1 MIHRL
6 LKKRYLSGAA
16 AILVVL
22 LGWAIYARL
31 SERRL
36 RVDLEQAA
44 SDRKAGNSRAAR
56 DRLARLV
63 ERWPG
68 RAEVLFPLGESELA
82 CGRVEQAMIAWSQ
95 IPPKSPFAGQV
106 ALGRARLALEAGQF
120 SNAEQIL
127 REALAESGS
136 SSGEL
141 RHLLLVIL
149 MQRGA
154 LDEARQLIE
163 ARWREPGLSYKEQID
178 LLRAHMAVDLDTI
191 PLESNLELL
200 GRSGAAQSDDAG
212 LWMARANLAVRT
224 GKPEEARPWLDAAI
238 LSRGAD
244 PQVWRAQ
251 LEWSRSAGRL
261 DRAVEAMTHLGA
273 NDLQAPE
280 VARLGAWI
288 AERNGDRKSERR
300 LLEEAVSLDPGDLI
314 SLERLA
320 ELAFDEGRRD
330 EGRRLRA
337 RKSELDAIKDRY
349 RRLFRKGDLDTNALE
364 MARLAAALG
373 RDFEARA
380 LLTVVTQKHP
390 DNSIARD
397 ELNRL
402 GKPLPAGREKSSESL
417 AKLFAGVIN
426 RSSAPA
432 PATATATARKEN
444 APSSIQF
451 QDDAAPAGLAD
462 FVVDN
467 GATPNWQLPETACGG
482 VGFID
487 YDGDGFLDVF
497 AIQGGRFPPPQSKQP
512 PGDRLFRNRGNGT
525 FEDVSIR
532 AGLRAMTGGYGHG
545 VSVGD
550 FDNDGHADLFL
561 SRWRSYVLYRSR
573 GDGTFDDVTAKAGLA
588 GDRDW
593 PTSSAFADLDNDG
606 DLDLYVCH
614 YGVWNAEHPMICKD
628 PTGTVVI
635 SCDPRSIA
643 AVSDHVFRNDGGRF
657 VDVTAEAGIIDRDGR
672 GLGVVAADF
681 DGDNLTDLFVAND
694 STANYLF
701 HNRGGFRFEEV
712 GQQAG
717 VAANASGGYQ
727 AGMGV
732 ACGDSNRDGLIDLAV
747 TNFYS
752 ESTSLFLNLGHGLFA
767 DRTAA
772 VGLAAP
778 SRYLLGFGAAFLDAD
793 NDGQLDLMTANGHV
807 NDMRPQFP
815 FQMTAQLFR
824 GESDG
829 RLTDVTSLAGVP
841 FQQLHVGRGLAVG
854 DLDNDGRVDA
864 VMVAQNEPLVYF
876 HNRTESVSGHFVTIQ
891 LEGTKSNRDGVG
903 AVVTIKAG
911 GKQQVRQRF
920 GGGSYQSA
928 SDHRLHFGLAKSERI
943 ESVDVHWPSGQ
954 IDHYENLPVDKFYR
968 FKEGNSAAKAA
979 SGARRRPQVRR
990 D

>member
-6 LKKRYLSGAA
+6 FKKPYLSGLA

-22 LGWAIYARL
+22 LGWATYARL

-36 RVDLEQAA
+36 RAELKQAA
-44 SDRKAGNSRAAR
+44 SDAKAGNSLAAR
-56 DRLARLV
+56 DRLARLAG
-63 ERWPG
+63 RWPG
-68 RAEVLFPLGESELA
+68 RAEVFFQLGESELA
-82 CGRVEQAMIAWSQ
+82 CGRVEQAVIAWSQ
-95 IPPKSPFAGQV
+95 IPRESPFAGQA

-127 REALAESGS
+127 REALAQTGS

-141 RHLLLVIL
+141 RHLLLVVL
-149 MQRGA
+149 MQQGA
-154 LDEARQLIE
+154 LDEVRQLIE
-163 ARWREPGLSYKEQID
+163 ARWRDAGLSYKEQID
-178 LLRAHMAVDLDTI
+178 LLRDHMALDLDTI
-191 PLESNLELL
+191 PLEGNLELL
-200 GRSGAAQSDDAG
+200 GRVGAAQSDDAG
-212 LWMARANLAVRT
+212 LWLARANLAVKT
-224 GKPEEARPWLDAAI
+224 GRPDEARRWLDAAI
-238 LSRGAD
+238 LSRGDD

-261 DRAVEAMTHLGA
+261 DRAIEAMTHLRA
-273 NDLQAPE
+273 HDLPAQE

-288 AERNGDRKSERR
+288 AERTADRKSERR
-300 LLEEAVSLDPGDLI
+300 FLEEAVSLDPGDLI
-314 SLERLA
+314 ALERLA

-330 EGRRLRA
+330 LGRRLRA
-337 RKSELDAIKDRY
+337 RKSELDAQKDRY
-349 RRLFRKGDLDTNALE
+349 RRLFRNGDLDANALE

-380 LLTVVTQKHP
+380 LLTVLVRKHP
-390 DNSIARD
+390 GNSIARD

-402 GKPLPAGREKSSESL
+402 GKAASPQHEQSSESL
-417 AKLFAGVIN
+417 AKLFAGVIG
-426 RSSAPA
+426 RSSAQA
-432 PATATATARKEN
+432 PLRRENN
-444 APSSIQF
+444 APSSIEF
-451 QDDAAPAGLAD
+451 QDDAVPAGLAQ
-462 FVVDN
+462 FVFDN
-467 GATPNWQLPETACGG
+467 GATPNWQLPEMSCGG
-482 VGFID
+482 VGLID
-487 YDGDGFLDVF
+487 YDGDGFLDIF
-497 AIQGGRFPPPQSKQP
+497 AVQGGRFPPQLKPP

-532 AGLRAMTGGYGHG
+532 TGLSAMSGGYGHG

-550 FDNDGHADLFL
+550 YDNDGHADLFL

-573 GDGTFDDVTAKAGLA
+573 GDGTFEDVTAKAGLA

-614 YGVWNAEHPMICKD
+614 YGVWNAEHPLICKD
-628 PTGTVVI
+628 PTETVVI

-643 AVSDHVFRNDGGRF
+643 AISDHVFRNDGGRF
-657 VDVTAEAGIIDRDGR
+657 VDVTALAGIVDRDGR

-694 STANYLF
+694 TTANYLF

-778 SRYLLGFGAAFLDAD
+778 SRYFLGFGAAFLDAD
-793 NDGQLDLMTANGHV
+793 NDGLLDLMTANGHV

-829 RLTDVTSLAGVP
+829 RLTDVTSLAGAP
-841 FQQLHVGRGLAVG
+841 FQRLHVGRGLAVG

-876 HNRTESVSGHFVTIQ
+876 HNRTESVGGHYVTIQ

-911 GKQQVRQRF
+911 GEQQVSQHF

-928 SDHRLHFGLAKSERI
+928 GDHRLHFGLGKFERI
-943 ESVDVHWPSGQ
+943 ESVNVHWPSGQ
-954 IDHYENLPVDKFYR
+954 SDHHENLPVDKFYR
-968 FKEGNSAAKAA
+968 FKEGNSAAQPANRA
-979 SGARRRPQVRR
+979 SRPAQLGRN
-990 D
+990 